1 MGLFP
6 LIVTLVWEMQSDRYD
21 HVYYAGLGP
30 GKGQGQEGCQ
40 AFRGLMGVT
49 RRQFKGKLF
58 RQPWPR
64 GKNKEK

>member
-1 MGLFP
+1 M
-6 LIVTLVWEMQSDRYD
+6 IDRYD
-21 HVYYAGLGP
+21 HVYHAGLGP

-58 RQPWPR
+58 RQPGPR